1 MWRELKAFRH
11 SRKIDSMFVR
21 ENRGNENL
29 FYNSNTFDWY
39 CSISPGLFLF
49 DVWSISISISILYK
63 ICFKIRQRDW
73 NISRSTDNVYPGSM
87 ISSPHE
93 FNKAWANIEQRL
105 GLCERDREREYRQT
119 LSNKREDKL
128 LNEGQKTK

>member
-63 ICFKIRQRDW
+63 VCFKIRQRDW

-87 ISSPHE
+87 ISTPHE

-105 GLCERDREREYRQT
+105 GLNEREREYRQT